1 MKLLEEKA
9 RISELEAEA
18 TLMME
23 QQEAETQ
30 ANMFQLQREVVSV
43 KARAQVY
50 TGYSKDDVTKTDI
63 IEAEVKD

>member
-1 MKLLEEKA
+1 
-9 RISELEAEA
+9 
-18 TLMME
+18 MME

-50 TGYSKDDVTKTDI
+50 TGYSKDDEAKTDI

>member
-1 MKLLEEKA
+1 MA

-50 TGYSKDDVTKTDI
+50 TGYSKDDETKTDI